1 MSDSKRYYY
10 LKLQEDFFSSKRI
23 KKLRKIAGGDTYTL
37 IYFKMQLLSVRNGG
51 VLEYSGIEQTF
62 AEELAL
68 DIDEEPENVAVTL
81 SYLKSCG
88 LIETY
93 DNKEFLL
100 PYAAANIGS
109 ESESAIRVRKWR
121 SEHGKALQ
129 CNTDCNGTVTS
140 ANATVLQRNDI
151 IDKEKEI
158 EEDKEKD
165 TEIENN
171 TNDHQNDHRK
181 TSNKAYEAEFEQVWE
196 RYPKKQGKQNAL
208 KAFIKA
214 RKEGVSLDEISDG
227 VDRYS
232 ISVKYTDM
240 QYVKQGSTWFTQR
253 RWEDKYYLSQSRRD
267 NGGKTARVAQDL
279 RDGMDMI
286 DAWVAENGGADEPF

>member
-1 MSDSKRYYY
+1 MADSKRYYY

-51 VLEYSGIEQTF
+51 VLEYSGLEQTF

-81 SYLKSCG
+81 SYLRSCG

-121 SEHGKALQ
+121 AERDKALQ
-129 CNTDCNGTVTS
+129 CNTDCNKVVTEC
-140 ANATVLQRNDI
+140 NAIPLQCNDI
-151 IDKEKEI
+151 LDIDKDI
-158 EEDKEKD
+158 DKEKD
-165 TEIENN
+165 TEIDNN

-240 QYVKQGSTWFTQR
+240 QYVKQGSTWFSQR

-267 NGGKTARVAQDL
+267 NGGKTARAAQDL

-286 DAWVAENGGADEPF
+286 DAWVARNGGERDEPF